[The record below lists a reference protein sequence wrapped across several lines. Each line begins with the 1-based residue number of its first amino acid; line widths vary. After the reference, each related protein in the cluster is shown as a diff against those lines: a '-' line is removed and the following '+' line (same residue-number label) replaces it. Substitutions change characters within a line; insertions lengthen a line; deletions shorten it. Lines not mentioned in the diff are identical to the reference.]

1 MKSLLMLTV
10 LLLAASPALAVKSCE
25 DLKSEIQ
32 SKLDAKGVKGY
43 TLEIVAKGDVK
54 DEKVVGSC
62 EGGAKKIIYKR

>member
-1 MKSLLMLTV
+1 MKSLLMLTA
-10 LLLAASPALAVKSCE
+10 LLLVASPALAVKSCA

-32 SKLDAKGVKGY
+32 AKLDAKGVKGY

-54 DEKVVGSC
+54 DAKVVGSC